1 MSQTITDPDA
11 ANAGWFARM
20 KAAFGGSAT
29 VAPISALDERL
40 ATLRKTFDAI
50 RVQPP
55 EVAMRPM
62 QDVAGELTAIELGG
76 DTAPRGLAGFQREV
90 AAALD
95 GLKGRAAAIVA
106 GHVKDWKAKLAK
118 LPAAAADA
126 VAAKKA
132 VRAKAIQTLLQEMEP
147 GIERDTY
154 MLSQVGGD
162 LAPLQALTAEAATLK
177 SNLKTLQPQRET
189 AGAAKVLPDAAKPRI
204 KGQLTED
211 EQKRLAAVMKQIQGV
226 MGADGQTDVAK
237 VAEAVA
243 LIAKGIDVL
252 DARQELRTRKTW
264 DGVKARYRELI
275 KAKQADAAEQ
285 YMAKMWWYR
294 RMTVDKTMIE
304 LQSRYDFIWG
314 SVGSDNPESDY
325 DLTVRTHCRAPTD
338 KMKWDYQ
345 VVQEANRILSADFGV
360 PPGVLFDTNLYAE
373 AAVAPKVLSPEE
385 EADPAVSGPGKG
397 HGRYEGAGPG
407 RRCADEVAAVH
418 GLGSVRRLQGGHAGQ
433 DQRPGRPR
441 RRVAAVRRGGRALF
455 QGASEQLLKAAE
467 GNPKEI
473 AAIKAIPLT
482 PEGQKQLLDR
492 AEALEH
498 DPIRSMAT
506 NNDLYLAKLNEVRAI
521 EPSTDG
527 ERDPVK
533 KAGLLARL
541 KSYQADATFFA
552 AEAYHSEGPL
562 QHVVKAGQSS
572 RLEIE
577 ANGTVYA
584 TKADKDLA
592 INNRKQEKLAALSPN
607 QMLQSFNENLGD
619 LLKDLR
625 HYGNEPFPGLG
636 FYRSS
641 KYIERLCDAYS
652 VIAPKLPEAARA
664 DFNRL
669 TLGDKPPAAVQA
681 AVAGLVEIR
690 GEKKGFPPE
699 GGVPAD
705 PEQEK
710 QAYAI
715 EQMTTIFPHV
725 VTLPDLAKVMT
736 KFGQDV
742 NAMVRSAIT
751 KDMEVMN
758 ANPYFPKAA

>member
-1 MSQTITDPDA
+1 
-11 ANAGWFARM
+11 
-20 KAAFGGSAT
+20 
-29 VAPISALDERL
+29 VAPTSAAGQRL
-40 ATLRKTFDAI
+40 ATLRKTFDAV

-55 EVAMRPM
+55 EIAMRPM
-62 QDVAGELTAIELGG
+62 QDIAGELMAIELQGEN
-76 DTAPRGLAGFQREV
+76 PPPGLAAFRREV
-90 AAALD
+90 DAALA
-95 GLKGRAAAIVA
+95 GLNARAAATAA

-118 LPAAAADA
+118 LPVAAVDAPAADK
-126 VAAKKA
+126 AA
-132 VRAKAIQTLLQEMEP
+132 RAKAIQALLQEMEP
-147 GIERDTY
+147 GIARDTY
-154 MLSQVGGD
+154 MLGQVGGD
-162 LAPLQALTAEAATLK
+162 TGPLKALTTEAAK
-177 SNLKTLQPQRET
+177 LKTNLQTLRPQRVT
-189 AGAAKVLPDAAKPRI
+189 SGVAKVLPDAAKPLI
-204 KGQLTED
+204 KGTLSGE
-211 EQKRLAAVMKQIQGV
+211 EQTRLAAVMKEIQGV

-237 VAEAVA
+237 VSEAVD

-252 DARQELRTRKTW
+252 DARQELRVRKTW
-264 DGVKARYRELI
+264 DGVKAHYRELV
-275 KAKQADAAEQ
+275 KAKRGDEAEQ

-294 RMTVDKTMIE
+294 RMTVDKTMID
-304 LQSRYDFIWG
+304 LQARYDFIWG

-338 KMKWDYQ
+338 TMKWDYQ
-345 VVQEANRILSADFGV
+345 VVQEANIVLSADFGV

-373 AAVAPKVLSPEE
+373 AVVAPKALSPEE
-385 EADPAVSGPGKG
+385 EATPAI
-397 HGRYEGAGPG
+397 AGPVKAMG
-407 RRCADEVAAVH
+407 AMKEQGQDVGALMKLRRFMDWDQYEDYKAGMLEQISDRADRAAV
-418 GLGSVRRLQGGHAGQ
+418 LRQFEEA
-433 DQRPGRPR
+433 D
-441 RRVAAVRRGGRALF
+441 ALYF
-455 QGASEQLLKAAE
+455 KARSEQLLKAAE

-482 PEGQKQLLDR
+482 AEGQKQLLDR

-498 DPIRSMAT
+498 DPVRSMAT
-506 NNDLYLAKLNEVRAI
+506 NNELYLEKLNEVRKI
-521 EPSTDG
+521 EA
-527 ERDPVK
+527 EYNVEVDPAK

-584 TKADKDLA
+584 TKADKDAA
-592 INNRKQEKLAALSPN
+592 INGRKQEKLAALSPN

-625 HYGNEPFPGLG
+625 HYGSEPFPGLG

-664 DFNRL
+664 DFNKL
-669 TLGDKPPAAVQA
+669 TIAGKSPAVVQT

-690 GEKKGFPPE
+690 GEKKGFPPDK
-699 GGVPAD
+699 GVPAD

-710 QAYAI
+710 QAYAVD
-715 EQMTTIFPHV
+715 EMSTIFPHV

-736 KFGQDV
+736 TFGQQV
-742 NAMVRSAIT
+742 NAAVRSAIT
-751 KDMEVMN
+751 KDMQALN